1 MTVKAVINRNFRK
14 LHEAWCAGTD
24 PRSTFVGLL
33 DDPDAVDGQ
42 KERISIDNVWFNKL
56 TPMTFEKGKVVEHE
70 IPFGFTPEDLTYL
83 ESID

>member
-56 TPMTFEKGKVVEHE
+56 TPMTFEKGKTVEHE